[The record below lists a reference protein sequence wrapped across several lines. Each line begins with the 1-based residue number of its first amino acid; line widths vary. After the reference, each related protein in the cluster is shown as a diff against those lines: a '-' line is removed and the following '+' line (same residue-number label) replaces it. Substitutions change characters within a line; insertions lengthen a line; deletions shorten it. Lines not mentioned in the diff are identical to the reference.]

1 MMKKIFV
8 LISVMTMFL
17 TTSVQ
22 AQTARY
28 DIVPLPRNIAL
39 QQAPGFVLSE
49 KTAIVYADGLA
60 REAQFLKEYVEEMTQ
75 LQLSVRPYAK
85 NGDAKGNIVL
95 SIAAPAKKKPL
106 VEPNEEAYTL
116 TVSAKG
122 VQLSG
127 QTTAAVFR
135 GIQTLRKSLPVV
147 RDSEAATQVALPAV
161 VIQDEPRFAYRGMH
175 LDCSRHFFPID
186 FVKKYIDLIA
196 LHGMNKF
203 HWHLTDDQGWRFEV
217 KKYPKLTTIGGWRT
231 GTVVGRNTPID
242 DGIRHGGFYTQEE
255 CRDIVRYAAERH
267 ITVIPEIDMPGH
279 MVAALAAYPEFGC
292 TGGPYEVEHKWGVFA
307 DVLCPGKEQTFRFV
321 EDVLAE
327 VIDVFPSEYIHI
339 GGDECPRDRWKKC
352 ELCQKRIQQ
361 EGLQAEGKQSAEDHL
376 QGYFTKRV
384 EQFLHTKGKRLIGWD
399 ELLGCNVDN
408 TSTIMSW
415 RGAEPGAKAAKLGHD
430 VIMTPNKPMYFD
442 HYQTDKRDGEPLSIG
457 GNSPS
462 EAVYAFEPVAAD
474 LSPEEA
480 KHILGVQANVWA
492 EYIYST
498 QHVEYQI
505 LPRMAALA
513 EVQWLQ
519 PEQKNFEAFRERATR
534 LKALYD
540 LHRWVVAPHLFR
552 SPLK

>member
-85 NGDAKGNIVL
+85 KGDAKGNIVL

-540 LHRWVVAPHLFR
+540 LHRWVVAPHLF
-552 SPLK
+552 K

>member
-85 NGDAKGNIVL
+85 KGDAKGNIVL

-147 RDSEAATQVALPAV
+147 RDSAAATQVALPAV

>member
-1 MMKKIFV
+1 MKKIFV

-85 NGDAKGNIVL
+85 KGDAKGNIAL

-135 GIQTLRKSLPVV
+135 GIQTLRKSLPVI

-474 LSPEEA
+474 LSPEDA

>member
-85 NGDAKGNIVL
+85 KSDAKGNIVL

-135 GIQTLRKSLPVV
+135 GIQTLRKSLPIVKE
-147 RDSEAATQVALPAV
+147 SGGQIALPAV

-540 LHRWVVAPHLFR
+540 LHRWVVAPHLF
-552 SPLK
+552 K

>member
-1 MMKKIFV
+1 MKKIFV

-85 NGDAKGNIVL
+85 KGDAKGNIVL

-540 LHRWVVAPHLFR
+540 LHRWVVAPHLF
-552 SPLK
+552 K

>member
-1 MMKKIFV
+1 MKKIFV